1 MATPI
6 RTRRWAMSS
15 WHRSLLLAFGLTVLA
30 GPALAQTAPPA
41 NLRERFQ
48 KMDKNGDGRLD
59 HEEFHRGV
67 VEVFYFRDK
76 NRKGYLVI
84 EELGSSPEAF
94 KAANAKA
101 DGRLSLEEYVNALF
115 KDFETAD
122 TNRDGVLVYEELEV
136 YVRTN
141 RR

>member
-1 MATPI
+1 M
-6 RTRRWAMSS
+6 S
-15 WHRSLLLAFGLTVLA
+15 WHTSLRVAVGLAVLA
-30 GPALAQTAPPA
+30 ALAVTAFPSPVLAQNTPPA
-41 NLRERFQ
+41 NLRDRF
-48 KMDKNGDGRLD
+48 KAMDTNGDGKLD
-59 HEEFHRGV
+59 REEFQRGV

-115 KDFETAD
+115 KDFEAAD
-122 TNRDGVLVYEELEV
+122 TNRDGVLVYEELEI